1 MKRDLILRLAGTAW
15 AVLMLVSL
23 SSCEKIYDDLEACPH
38 GVALR
43 FVYDYNMEYANAFP
57 KQVDCMTLY
66 VYDKENRYVATHVVT
81 ADSLPVSA
89 DLAPW
94 SDVHDDVMA
103 IPNMDISSA

>member
-1 MKRDLILRLAGTAW
+1 MVTGILGG
-15 AVLMLVSL
+15 VSPYVEE
-23 SSCEKIYDDLEACPH
+23 SS
-38 GVALR
+38 VA
-43 FVYDYNMEYANAFP
+43 
-57 KQVDCMTLY
+57 
-66 VYDKENRYVATHVVT
+66 VVT

>member
-1 MKRDLILRLAGTAW
+1 
-15 AVLMLVSL
+15 VEE
-23 SSCEKIYDDLEACPH
+23 SS
-38 GVALR
+38 VA
-43 FVYDYNMEYANAFP
+43 
-57 KQVDCMTLY
+57 
-66 VYDKENRYVATHVVT
+66 VVT